1 MFDGPTYDDR
11 EALMS
16 GRRVEVAAA
25 LDTGPDHDPEELLGL
40 IQRLRGELL
49 ELDVD
54 AVALA
59 GDGEAPDGAKG
70 VEALAFG
77 GLIVQFALNSTVLR
91 SMVDTTAAWLG
102 RQQARS
108 VKLTL
113 DGDTLE
119 VTGVSSDEQSQL
131 IERWVARHAAA
142 G

>member
-1 MFDGPTYDDR
+1 MAPEFAQSDEQPGAR
-11 EALMS
+11 GEL
-16 GRRVEVAAA
+16 AAV
-25 LDTGPDHDPEELLGL
+25 LDAGPDHNAEELLELTQG
-40 IQRLRGELL
+40 LRGELL

-54 AVALA
+54 AVAPGTS
-59 GDGEAPDGAKG
+59 GDAPAGAKG
-70 VEALAFG
+70 AELLAFG
-77 GLIVQFALNSTVLR
+77 GLAIQFALKSPVLR
-91 SMVDTTAAWLG
+91 SVVDTTVAWLG

-131 IERWVARHAAA
+131 VEQWVARHADD